1 MQEKILHGG
10 NSNSVTRIGDHV
22 HRNAGT
28 WTPSVHKL
36 LSLLHAQG
44 ITEVPQAIGFDEGG
58 REILSFLPG
67 EVGNYP
73 LPDWLWTN
81 DILDDAGRLLRRIH
95 DASIPLIRE
104 PLVWGMASHEPVE
117 VICHNDVA
125 PYNMTFSDGRVSG
138 LFDFD
143 TASPGPRIRD
153 LAYLAYRIAPLAGDT
168 EDCGLN
174 LKERLDRTDRLT
186 KAYGIPF
193 SRKEV
198 LETIADRLEEL
209 AIYTEK
215 RAEETGSEDFVHHAV
230 MYRKDGQRMSEIS
243 RNEK

>member
-1 MQEKILHGG
+1 MQEETLHGG
-10 NSNSVTRIGDHV
+10 NSNSVTRIGDYV
-22 HRNAGT
+22 HRHAGA
-28 WTPSVHKL
+28 WTPAVHKL
-36 LSLLHAQG
+36 LNLLHAKG
-44 ITEVPQAIGFDEGG
+44 ITEVPEAIGFDEQG

-73 LPDWLWTN
+73 LPHWLWTN
-81 DILDDAGRLLRRIH
+81 EILGDAGRLLRRIH

-117 VICHNDVA
+117 VICDNDAA
-125 PYNMTFSDGRVSG
+125 PYNMTFSNGRLSG

-168 EDCGLN
+168 EECGLRMD
-174 LKERLDRTDRLT
+174 ERIERVNRLIQ
-186 KAYGIPF
+186 AYGMPF
-193 SRKEV
+193 SRKKV

-215 RAEETGSEDFVHHAV
+215 RADETNNADFVHHAV
-230 MYRKDGQRMSEIS
+230 MYRKDAQHISKISQSE
-243 RNEK
+243 K